1 MNPLLDPLLPPA
13 SLRQV
18 QQPRP
23 LLRPQLGALH
33 LPLEHRRRPLREVLP
48 RILGLRR
55 HARLQGRVAVVW
67 RVIRV
72 VCVMGEWVSR
82 VRTSCAV

>member
-23 LLRPQLGALH
+23 LLRPQLRALH
-33 LPLEHRRRPLREVLP
+33 LPLEHRGRPMREVLP
-48 RILGLRR
+48 RILGL
-55 HARLQGRVAVVW
+55 
-67 RVIRV
+67 
-72 VCVMGEWVSR
+72 
-82 VRTSCAV
+82 